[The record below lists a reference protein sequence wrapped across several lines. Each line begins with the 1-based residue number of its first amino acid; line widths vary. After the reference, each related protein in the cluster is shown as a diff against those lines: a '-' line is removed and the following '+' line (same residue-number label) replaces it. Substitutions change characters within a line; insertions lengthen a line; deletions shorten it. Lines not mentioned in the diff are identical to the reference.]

1 MGAMPGH
8 GSLGGQGGRLRLGA
22 ERFTRVVCPKA
33 VPEVLTPQ
41 PPQGQHD
48 QTGKGFTEETQV
60 SQVQRPGRSD
70 PSAGEEEDLQREAA
84 AAWQRC
90 RALNYTHG
98 LVIFTTAPGG
108 LLSRPG
114 YRPPPEPR
122 GRYSVRPRPRGE
134 RQPVPRVGTALES
147 AHLCAH
153 PFWSVEAP
161 NSSSYFSTSRGG
173 EGQPWGACFRF
184 SAVGCS
190 SACHPDHQ
198 TRSREAG
205 G

>member
-1 MGAMPGH
+1 MPGH

-22 ERFTRVVCPKA
+22 ERFTCVVCPKA

-90 RALNYTHG
+90 RALNYIHG
-98 LVIFTTAPGG
+98 LVIFRTAPGG

-122 GRYSVRPRPRGE
+122 GRYSVRPRPRAE
-134 RQPVPRVGTALES
+134 RQPVLGGWVSRPAWVRAVQGWLGALGK
-147 AHLCAH
+147 
-153 PFWSVEAP
+153 PGP
-161 NSSSYFSTSRGG
+161 SSSQKTRCSASPVRQVVRGRSVCRSCA
-173 EGQPWGACFRF
+173 P
-184 SAVGCS
+184 VGMIFI
-190 SACHPDHQ
+190 
-198 TRSREAG
+198 R
-205 G
+205 